1 MSKKKVTG
9 QDGKQYV
16 VKEKKPFYKK
26 IWFWVLAVIIVFAAA
41 GSLGGGSDDKADK
54 ADKASSSSTKIEKKA
69 ESKKPTSKLTQ
80 ANFDKIQVSE
90 SNGWTQDQVKKLFG
104 KDADSTSTQTIENV
118 KADDLIWNSVDGG
131 DFASAITI
139 GFSNNHVVSKG
150 IAGIKVD
157 RSKKI
162 TLADFNKI
170 QNGMSKDQVKKIV
183 GDPNGYDLSSIAGQT
198 DDMWEYTSK
207 INGDIGANFN
217 VTFTNDVVSGKSQ
230 SEMK

>member
-1 MSKKKVTG
+1 MGASYIMSKKKVTS
-9 QDGKQYV
+9 QDGKRYV

-26 IWFWVLAVIIVFAAA
+26 IWFWVLVVIIVFAAV

-54 ADKASSSSTKIEKKA
+54 ADKASSASS
-69 ESKKPTSKLTQ
+69 ESKKPVSKVTQ

-104 KDADSTSTQTIENV
+104 KDADSTSSQTIENV
-118 KADDLIWNSVDGG
+118 KADDLIWNNVDGG
-131 DFASAITI
+131 DIASAITI
-139 GFSNNHVVSKG
+139 GFSNNHVISKG

-157 RSKKI
+157 REKKI

-170 QNGMSKDQVKKIV
+170 QNGMSKDNVKKLV

-198 DDMWEYTSK
+198 SNMWEYTSK
-207 INGDIGANFN
+207 VSGDIGANFN

-230 SEMK
+230 SSMK